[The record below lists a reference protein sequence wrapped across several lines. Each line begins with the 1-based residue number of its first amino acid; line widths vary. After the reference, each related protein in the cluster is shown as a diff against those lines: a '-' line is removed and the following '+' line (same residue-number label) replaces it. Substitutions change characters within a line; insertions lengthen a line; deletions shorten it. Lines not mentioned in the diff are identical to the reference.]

1 MKLLVLISVL
11 SLASTA
17 TIERTPSFSLITDRS
32 TNDGSPIVEVTF
44 PNGHSDTMVLSQFV
58 DGIDEPQP
66 ESRDCR
72 YNGYLLSDPEACL
85 AMTGCPGLEDVE
97 LTILS
102 EHAPGSGMF
111 IWHKNGMVENLE
123 HPEHS
128 EHSRQ
133 ATSNDVQFTP
143 AIAAAESKA
152 QNACSSGKCKAV
164 PAKMNLSV
172 RVR

>member
-1 MKLLVLISVL
+1 MKLLVFISVL
-11 SLASTA
+11 SLTSTA
-17 TIERTPSFSLITDRS
+17 IIERTPSFSMIDDRS
-32 TNDGSPIVEVTF
+32 LNGSPIIEVTF
-44 PNGHSDTMVLSQFV
+44 PNGHSDTLVLSQFV
-58 DGIDEPQP
+58 DGIDEP

-72 YNGYLLSDPEACL
+72 YNGHLLSEPEACL

-123 HPEHS
+123 HPEH
-128 EHSRQ
+128 EHSRK

-143 AIAAAESKA
+143 QTAAAESKT

>member
-32 TNDGSPIVEVTF
+32 ANDGSPIVEVTF

-72 YNGYLLSDPEACL
+72 YNGHLLSDSEACL

-123 HPEHS
+123 HPFE
-128 EHSRQ
+128 
-133 ATSNDVQFTP
+133 VLL
-143 AIAAAESKA
+143 K
-152 QNACSSGKCKAV
+152 K
-164 PAKMNLSV
+164 
-172 RVR
+172 